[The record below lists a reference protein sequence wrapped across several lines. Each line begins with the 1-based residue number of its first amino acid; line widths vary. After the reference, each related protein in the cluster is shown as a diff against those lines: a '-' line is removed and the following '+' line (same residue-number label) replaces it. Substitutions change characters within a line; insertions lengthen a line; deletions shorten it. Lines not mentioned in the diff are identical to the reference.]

1 VTQPDLERFADIP
14 DPLATFAPRASTEV
28 PSALGERL
36 RASTSPTRAEVRS
49 RRLAGAALAVGW
61 AAAMAGVL
69 GVRPDAA
76 QLPGTYLVLWCVAP
90 ALLAFAG
97 MIVLSR
103 SGRSG
108 LGVRLGLVAALAV
121 ALPGALAVVA
131 LGLPT
136 PPAAVAG
143 PSFVRGLVVCLD
155 MTLVGALPPLVL
167 AVVVLRR
174 AFPSAARWRGAL
186 VGAVAGLLSATAM
199 NVHCPLVDPMHML
212 VGHAVPIVLAAGL
225 GALLAHRFLRA

>member
-1 VTQPDLERFADIP
+1 MQPDLERFGDIP
-14 DPLATFAPRASTEV
+14 DPLAPIAAPAASSDV
-28 PSALGERL
+28 PSALREQVG
-36 RASTSPTRAEVRS
+36 AMPSPTRAQVQS
-49 RRLAGAALAVGW
+49 RRLAAAALAVVW

-76 QLPGTYLVLWCVAP
+76 ALPGSYLLFWCVAP

-103 SGRSG
+103 AGRSG
-108 LGVRLGLVAALAV
+108 LGLTLGVVAALAV
-121 ALPGALAVVA
+121 ASPGALALLA

-143 PSFVRGLVVCLD
+143 PGFVRGLVVCLD

-167 AVVVLRR
+167 AVAVLRR
-174 AFPSAARWRGAL
+174 AFPSAAGWRGAL
-186 VGAVAGLLSATAM
+186 VGATAGLLSATAM

-212 VGHAVPIVLAAGL
+212 LGHALPIALAAGL
-225 GALLAHRFLRA
+225 GAVLAHRFLRA